1 MNQKWDET
9 MSEEH
14 VEENKT
20 GLTNVVR
27 LKEEENSYIASAKE
41 RMNDVIETFISS
53 SEGSIT
59 LNDFS
64 QIFKT
69 VTVWI
74 KFRPRKLGQYVEV
87 MKERTTADNVCV
99 RYGSEEYVPHI
110 KEVLKEH
117 RLKITSTE
125 PNIINCKP
133 PRPSDQDIE
142 IAIQKVKVLANTAR
156 NSLSQVKAD
165 SIQRLQA
172 ALKNEYLEAKDVKH
186 AIGSIEK
193 VEQQFS
199 AVLTFSR
206 LEVEKKLGG
215 KLFRYDSQEA
225 KDLHMGLLRRVKKN
239 SYVEI

>member
-1 MNQKWDET
+1 
-9 MSEEH
+9 MSEEQ
-14 VEENKT
+14 VENSSSCLK
-20 GLTNVVR
+20 NVGR
-27 LKEEENSYIASAKE
+27 LSEEENSYIASAKE
-41 RMNDVIETFISS
+41 RMNDVIELFITN

-99 RYGSEEYVPHI
+99 RYGDEIYVPHI

-142 IAIQKVKVLANTAR
+142 IAIQKIKVLANTAR
-156 NSLSQVKAD
+156 NSLRQVKAD

-186 AIGSIEK
+186 AITNIEK
-193 VEQQFS
+193 VEENFT
-199 AVLTFSR
+199 AVLTYTQ
-206 LEVEKKLGG
+206 LEAEKKVGG
-215 KLFRYDSQEA
+215 KLFRYDSQES
-225 KDLHMGLLRRVKKN
+225 KDLHLALIRRLKKN
-239 SYVEI
+239 TYVEI

>member
-1 MNQKWDET
+1 
-9 MSEEH
+9 MSEE
-14 VEENKT
+14 EQAAETKT

-41 RMNDVIETFISS
+41 RMNDVVETFISN

-186 AIGSIEK
+186 AISNIEK

>member
-1 MNQKWDET
+1 M
-9 MSEEH
+9 EE
-14 VEENKT
+14 VESKS
-20 GLTNVVR
+20 GLSNVVK
-27 LKEEENSYIASAKE
+27 LVEDENSYIASAKE
-41 RMNDVIETFISS
+41 RMNDVIELFIKN

-87 MKERTTADNVCV
+87 MKERTTAENVCV
-99 RYGSEEYVPHI
+99 RYASEEYVPHI

-117 RLKITSTE
+117 RLKIVSTE
-125 PNIINCKP
+125 ANIINCKP

-142 IAIQKVKVLANTAR
+142 IAIQKIKVLANTAR

-172 ALKNEYLEAKDVKH
+172 ALKNEYLEAKDVKF
-186 AIGSIEK
+186 AITNIEK
-193 VEQQFS
+193 IEEKFA
-199 AVLTFSR
+199 AVLTYCR
-206 LEVEKKLGG
+206 LEAEKKLGG
-215 KLFRYDSQEA
+215 KLFRYESQEA
-225 KDLHMGLLRRVKKN
+225 KDLHVGLLRRIKKN
-239 SYVEI
+239 SHVEI

>member
-1 MNQKWDET
+1 
-9 MSEEH
+9 MSEEQ
-14 VEENKT
+14 VEQSST
-20 GLTNVVR
+20 GFQNVVR
-27 LKEEENSYIASAKE
+27 LSEEENSYIASAKE

-87 MKERTTADNVCV
+87 MKERTTAENVCV

-117 RLKITSTE
+117 RLKIVSTE
-125 PNIINCKP
+125 ANIINCKP

-142 IAIQKVKVLANTAR
+142 IAIQKIKVLANTAR

-172 ALKNEYLEAKDVKH
+172 ALKNEYLEAKDVKF
-186 AIGSIEK
+186 AITNIEK
-193 VEQQFS
+193 IEEQM
-199 AVLTFSR
+199 AAMLTYFR
-206 LEVEKKLGG
+206 LENEKKLSGR
-215 KLFRYDSQEA
+215 KFEFDSVEA
-225 KDLHMGLLRRVKKN
+225 KEIWATVNKKIKKN
-239 SYVEI
+239 GSVEV

>member
-1 MNQKWDET
+1 
-9 MSEEH
+9 MSEEQ

-125 PNIINCKP
+125 LNIINCKP

-186 AIGSIEK
+186 AIGNIEK

>member
-1 MNQKWDET
+1 M
-9 MSEEH
+9 EE
-14 VEENKT
+14 VKSKS
-20 GLTNVVR
+20 GLSNVVK
-27 LKEEENSYIASAKE
+27 LVEDENSYIASAKE
-41 RMNDVIETFISS
+41 RMNDVIELFIKN

-87 MKERTTADNVCV
+87 MKERTTAENVCV
-99 RYGSEEYVPHI
+99 RYASEEYVPHI

-117 RLKITSTE
+117 RLKIVSTE
-125 PNIINCKP
+125 ANIINCKP

-142 IAIQKVKVLANTAR
+142 IAIQKIKVLANTAR

-172 ALKNEYLEAKDVKH
+172 ALKNEYLEAKDVKF
-186 AIGSIEK
+186 AITNIEK
-193 VEQQFS
+193 IEEKFA
-199 AVLTFSR
+199 AVLTYSR
-206 LEVEKKLGG
+206 LEAEKKLGG
-215 KLFRYDSQEA
+215 KLFRYESQEA
-225 KDLHMGLLRRVKKN
+225 KDLHVGLLRRIKKN
-239 SYVEI
+239 SHVEI

>member
-1 MNQKWDET
+1 
-9 MSEEH
+9 MSEEQ

-87 MKERTTADNVCV
+87 MKERTTADSVCV
-99 RYGSEEYVPHI
+99 RYASEEYVPHI

-186 AIGSIEK
+186 AIGNIEK

>member
-1 MNQKWDET
+1 MFL
-9 MSEEH
+9 
-14 VEENKT
+14 NKS
-20 GLTNVVR
+20 NYMPIV
-27 LKEEENSYIASAKE
+27 S
-41 RMNDVIETFISS
+41 ISLNN

-99 RYGSEEYVPHI
+99 RYGDEIYVPHI

-133 PRPSDQDIE
+133 PRPSDQDVE
-142 IAIQKVKVLANTAR
+142 IAIQKIKVLANTAR
-156 NSLSQVKAD
+156 NSLRQVKAD

-186 AIGSIEK
+186 AITNIEK
-193 VEQQFS
+193 VEEKFS
-199 AVLTFSR
+199 AVLTYTQ
-206 LEVEKKLGG
+206 LEAEKKLGG
-215 KLFRYDSQEA
+215 KLFRYDSQES
-225 KDLHMGLLRRVKKN
+225 KDLHLALIRRVKKN
-239 SYVEI
+239 TYVEI

>member
-1 MNQKWDET
+1 
-9 MSEEH
+9 MSEEQK
-14 VEENKT
+14 EEESKS
-20 GLTNVVR
+20 GLRNVVR
-27 LKEEENSYIASAKE
+27 LSEEENSYIASAKE
-41 RMNDVIETFISS
+41 RMNDVIELFITN

-87 MKERTTADNVCV
+87 MKERTTAENVCV
-99 RYGSEEYVPHI
+99 RYGDEMYVPHI

-142 IAIQKVKVLANTAR
+142 IAIQKIKVLANTAR
-156 NSLSQVKAD
+156 NSLAQVKAD
-165 SIQRLQA
+165 PIQRLQA

-186 AIGSIEK
+186 AISNIEK
-193 VEQQFS
+193 VEEKFS
-199 AVLTFSR
+199 AILTFSR
-206 LEVEKKLGG
+206 LEAEKKLGG

-225 KDLHMGLLRRVKKN
+225 KDVHMGVLRRVKKN

>member
-1 MNQKWDET
+1 
-9 MSEEH
+9 MSAEQ

-125 PNIINCKP
+125 QNIINSKP

-186 AIGSIEK
+186 AISNIEK

>member
-1 MNQKWDET
+1 M
-9 MSEEH
+9 EE
-14 VEENKT
+14 VESKS
-20 GLTNVVR
+20 GLSNVVK
-27 LKEEENSYIASAKE
+27 LVEDENSYIASAKE
-41 RMNDVIETFISS
+41 RMNDVIELFIKN

-87 MKERTTADNVCV
+87 MKERTTAENVCV
-99 RYGSEEYVPHI
+99 RYASEEYVPHI

-117 RLKITSTE
+117 RLKIVSTE
-125 PNIINCKP
+125 ANIINCKP

-142 IAIQKVKVLANTAR
+142 IAIQKIKVLANTAR

-172 ALKNEYLEAKDVKH
+172 ALKNEYLEAKDVKF
-186 AIGSIEK
+186 AITNIEK
-193 VEQQFS
+193 IEEKCA
-199 AVLTFSR
+199 AVLTYSR
-206 LEVEKKLGG
+206 LEAEKKLGG
-215 KLFRYDSQEA
+215 KLFRYESQEA
-225 KDLHMGLLRRVKKN
+225 KDLHVGLLRRIKKN
-239 SYVEI
+239 SHVEI

>member
-1 MNQKWDET
+1 M
-9 MSEEH
+9 EE
-14 VEENKT
+14 VESKS
-20 GLTNVVR
+20 GLSNVVK
-27 LKEEENSYIASAKE
+27 LVEDENSYIASAKE
-41 RMNDVIETFISS
+41 RMNDVIELFIRN

-87 MKERTTADNVCV
+87 MKERTTAENVCV
-99 RYGSEEYVPHI
+99 RYASEEYVPHI

-117 RLKITSTE
+117 RLKIVSTE
-125 PNIINCKP
+125 ANIINCKP

-142 IAIQKVKVLANTAR
+142 IAIQKIKVLANTAR

-172 ALKNEYLEAKDVKH
+172 ALKNEYLEAKDVKF
-186 AIGSIEK
+186 AITNIEK
-193 VEQQFS
+193 IEEKFA
-199 AVLTFSR
+199 AVLTYCR
-206 LEVEKKLGG
+206 LEAEKKLGG
-215 KLFRYDSQEA
+215 KLFRYESQEA
-225 KDLHMGLLRRVKKN
+225 KDLHVGLLRRIKKN
-239 SYVEI
+239 SHVEI

>member
-1 MNQKWDET
+1 MQNDASDENQARL
-9 MSEEH
+9 
-14 VEENKT
+14 ENIVKLIDD
-20 GLTNVVR
+20 G
-27 LKEEENSYIASAKE
+27 NSYIASSKE
-41 RMNDVIETFISS
+41 RMNDVIDTFIKNAENSVS
-53 SEGSIT
+53 

-69 VTVWI
+69 VTIWV

-99 RYGSEEYVPHI
+99 RYASEEYVPHI

-186 AIGSIEK
+186 AISNIEK

>member
-1 MNQKWDET
+1 
-9 MSEEH
+9 MSEEQ
-14 VEENKT
+14 VDQSST
-20 GLTNVVR
+20 GFRNVVR
-27 LKEEENSYIASAKE
+27 LSEEENSYIASAKE
-41 RMNDVIETFISS
+41 RMNDVIETLHNST

-99 RYGSEEYVPHI
+99 RYGDEEYVPHI

-142 IAIQKVKVLANTAR
+142 IAIQKVKV
-156 NSLSQVKAD
+156 SQTP
-165 SIQRLQA
+165 
-172 ALKNEYLEAKDVKH
+172 H
-186 AIGSIEK
+186 
-193 VEQQFS
+193 
-199 AVLTFSR
+199 
-206 LEVEKKLGG
+206 
-215 KLFRYDSQEA
+215 
-225 KDLHMGLLRRVKKN
+225 
-239 SYVEI
+239 EIHFHR

>member
-1 MNQKWDET
+1 

-125 PNIINCKP
+125 TNIINCKP

-186 AIGSIEK
+186 AIGNIEK

>member
-1 MNQKWDET
+1 M
-9 MSEEH
+9 EE
-14 VEENKT
+14 VESKS
-20 GLTNVVR
+20 GLSNVVK
-27 LKEEENSYIASAKE
+27 LVEDENSYIASAKE
-41 RMNDVIETFISS
+41 RMNDVIELFIKN

-87 MKERTTADNVCV
+87 MKERTTAENVCV
-99 RYGSEEYVPHI
+99 RYASEEYVPHI

-117 RLKITSTE
+117 RLKIVSTE
-125 PNIINCKP
+125 ANLINCKP

-142 IAIQKVKVLANTAR
+142 IAIQKIKVLANTAR

-172 ALKNEYLEAKDVKH
+172 ALKNEYLEAKDVKF
-186 AIGSIEK
+186 AITNIEK
-193 VEQQFS
+193 IEEKFA
-199 AVLTFSR
+199 AVLTYSR
-206 LEVEKKLGG
+206 LEAEKKLGG
-215 KLFRYDSQEA
+215 KLFRYESQEA
-225 KDLHMGLLRRVKKN
+225 KDLHVGLLRRIGK
-239 SYVEI
+239 

>member
-1 MNQKWDET
+1 M
-9 MSEEH
+9 EE
-14 VEENKT
+14 VESKS
-20 GLTNVVR
+20 GLSNVVK
-27 LKEEENSYIASAKE
+27 LVEDENSYIASAKE
-41 RMNDVIETFISS
+41 RMNDVIELFIRN

-87 MKERTTADNVCV
+87 MKERTTAENVCV
-99 RYGSEEYVPHI
+99 RYASEEYVPHI

-117 RLKITSTE
+117 RLKIVSTE
-125 PNIINCKP
+125 ANIINCKP

-142 IAIQKVKVLANTAR
+142 IAIQKIKVLANTAR

-172 ALKNEYLEAKDVKH
+172 ALKNEYLEAKDVKF
-186 AIGSIEK
+186 AITNIEK
-193 VEQQFS
+193 IEEKFA
-199 AVLTFSR
+199 AVLTYSR
-206 LEVEKKLGG
+206 LEAEKKLGG
-215 KLFRYDSQEA
+215 KLFRYESQEA
-225 KDLHMGLLRRVKKN
+225 KDLHVGLLRRIKKN
-239 SYVEI
+239 SHVEI

>member
-1 MNQKWDET
+1 M
-9 MSEEH
+9 EE
-14 VEENKT
+14 VESKS
-20 GLTNVVR
+20 GLSNVVK
-27 LKEEENSYIASAKE
+27 LVEDENSYIASAKE
-41 RMNDVIETFISS
+41 RMNDVIELFIKN

-87 MKERTTADNVCV
+87 MKERTTAENVCV
-99 RYGSEEYVPHI
+99 RYASEEYVPHI

-117 RLKITSTE
+117 RLKIVSTE
-125 PNIINCKP
+125 ANILNCKP

-142 IAIQKVKVLANTAR
+142 IAIQKIKVLANTAR

-172 ALKNEYLEAKDVKH
+172 ALKNEYLEAKDVKF
-186 AIGSIEK
+186 AITNIEK
-193 VEQQFS
+193 IEEKFA
-199 AVLTFSR
+199 AVLIYSR
-206 LEVEKKLGG
+206 LEAEKKLGG
-215 KLFRYDSQEA
+215 KLFRYESQEA
-225 KDLHMGLLRRVKKN
+225 KDLHVGLLRRIKKN
-239 SYVEI
+239 SHVEI

>member
-1 MNQKWDET
+1 M
-9 MSEEH
+9 EE
-14 VEENKT
+14 VESKS
-20 GLTNVVR
+20 GLCNVVK
-27 LKEEENSYIASAKE
+27 LVEDENSYIASAKE
-41 RMNDVIETFISS
+41 RMNDVIELFIKN

-87 MKERTTADNVCV
+87 MKERTTAENVCV
-99 RYGSEEYVPHI
+99 RYASEEYVPHI

-117 RLKITSTE
+117 RLKIVSTE
-125 PNIINCKP
+125 ANIINCKP

-142 IAIQKVKVLANTAR
+142 IAIQKIKVLANTAR

-172 ALKNEYLEAKDVKH
+172 ALKNEYLEAKDVKF
-186 AIGSIEK
+186 AITNIEK
-193 VEQQFS
+193 IEEKFA
-199 AVLTFSR
+199 AVLTYSR
-206 LEVEKKLGG
+206 LEAEKKLGG
-215 KLFRYDSQEA
+215 KLFRYESQEA
-225 KDLHMGLLRRVKKN
+225 KDLHVGLLRRIKKN
-239 SYVEI
+239 SHVEI